1 MSTAPASP
9 PVLSTA
15 PAPGSTDPPGLQDI
29 WNSEIDLAIMQ
40 FLYQAKTQRNGTH
53 DTFLAAVWTSLGKHL
68 MENGHRLCTNED
80 LKDRFCVLKQRGYLL
95 SPTGVIVPAAP
106 SPAAPAATV
115 PDRAQWTSEAEA
127 ISIEFF
133 IAKKAQGLMSENNF
147 KGKVYNLAAEHLCAK
162 GHSFSGKQVKA
173 CWTRFKAEFKIV
185 AKLHTLSGF
194 GWDNARS
201 MVIATDQVWDA
212 YLVGH
217 PKARPFLAAQ
227 KAPDTSL
234 SSDDDD
240 EDSDSD
246 AADSEKESPVKKR
259 RAAGPT
265 PAPKRVRTSAGAQA
279 LTSMSSTFAVLTEGL
294 KSGEFLTSPSTDS
307 PVKKKKAFD
316 IVRAEEGLSPH
327 SLAKARRVFCGS
339 GEVAREYLSF
349 DSTKDEERS
358 ARTFW
363 LMDEMDRV

>member
-1 MSTAPASP
+1 MS
-9 PVLSTA
+9 A

-53 DTFLAAVWTSLGKHL
+53 DTFSAAVWTSLGKHL

-80 LKDRFCVLKQRGYLL
+80 LKDRFHV
-95 SPTGVIVPAAP
+95 
-106 SPAAPAATV
+106 
-115 PDRAQWTSEAEA
+115 WTSEAEA

-173 CWTRFKAEFKIV
+173 RWTCFKAEFKIV
-185 AKLHTLSGF
+185 AKLRTLSGF

-217 PKARPFLAAQ
+217 PKARPFRTHPFIHYDDIAAMVGAMALSSENAVAAQ

-265 PAPKRVRTSAGAQA
+265 PAPKRVCTSAGAQA
-279 LTSMSSTFAVLTEGL
+279 LTSMSSTFAALTEGL

-316 IVRAEEGLSPH
+316 IVRAEKGLSPH
-327 SLAKARRVFCGS
+327 SLAKARCVFRGS

-349 DSTKDEERS
+349 DSTKDEER
-358 ARTFW
+358 